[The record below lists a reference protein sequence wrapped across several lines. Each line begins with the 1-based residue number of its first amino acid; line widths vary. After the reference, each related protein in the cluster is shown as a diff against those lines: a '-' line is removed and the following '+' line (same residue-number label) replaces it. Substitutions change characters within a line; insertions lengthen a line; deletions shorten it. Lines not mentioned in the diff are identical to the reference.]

1 MLFNYSTIAGGLY
14 NLLRCYDLYSAVV
27 LKRIAQCIVM

>member
-1 MLFNYSTIAGGLY
+1 MLFNYSTITGGPY

-27 LKRIAQCIVM
+27 LKIIAHCVVM